1 MSTIL
6 NYRYINALLA
16 SSGQPLADEIQ
27 SIADA
32 GYEAVIN
39 LAMPY
44 SPNVL
49 EDEGFRVSIPVSPL
63 GAGDAGSRGQSRDAT
78 GMGAG

>member
-6 NYRYINALLA
+6 NYRYINARLA

-32 GYEAVIN
+32 GYR
-39 LAMPY
+39 MK
-44 SPNVL
+44 S
-49 EDEGFRVSIPVSPL
+49 GRRFCRST
-63 GAGDAGSRGQSRDAT
+63 AT
-78 GMGAG
+78 